1 MYFIS
6 DVTRTLSEAVR
17 CPGSIYEALVYFLR
31 LYPDVSSVCVYR
43 DCSRFGR
50 SSDLQFICFLDSKK
64 LKKFNGC
71 NCNRQRRNVV
81 E

>member
-1 MYFIS
+1 MYFIC
-6 DVTRTLSEAVR
+6 DVTRTLGEAVP

-31 LYPDVSSVCVYR
+31 IYPGVSSACVYR

-64 LKKFNGC
+64 LKKFKGS
-71 NCNRQRRNVV
+71 NCHRHRRNDV